1 MLFNSIEFLVF
12 LPMVFVLYWFVFQK
26 REWQNL
32 LIVTASYVFYG
43 WWDWRFLFLI
53 VFTSLC
59 SFYSGVLIERWRG
72 GAVAR
77 GCENSL
83 EADQTTLGQ
92 SYSGGEGCVGGN
104 LVPPHPRTPVLPR
117 IVCAVNLIVNF
128 LILGVFKYYNF
139 FADSLA
145 QLFWHVFHYQLDWVT
160 LNVILP
166 VGISFY
172 TFQALSYTIDVY
184 RKDVSVTRNIVEFCA
199 FISFFPQLV
208 AGPIE
213 RAKNLLPQFQRDRHF
228 DYVQAVDGCRQMLW
242 GFFKKVV
249 IADSCASDL
258 NPLWDS
264 YADYSGVSLWLL
276 ALLFT
281 FQIYCDFSG
290 YSDIAIGCSR
300 LFGIKLLSNFNYPYL
315 SRSIPEFW
323 RRWHISLM
331 TWFRDYVYIPLGG
344 SRCAQWKVI
353 RNTFIVF
360 GVSGLWHGANWTF
373 VCWGLYHGTLVVLY
387 RWFGGTVA
395 RGSENTPA
403 ADTNLVP
410 PYLRPLVPPIKN
422 LSSVLVTFGL
432 AVVGWV
438 IFRAENI
445 SQAWDF
451 VSRMFM
457 TAFDDFHPRLGS
469 ISTIIAILFL
479 IVVEYLQR
487 EKVHVL
493 QFSDNWLF
501 RPTAVRWTIYLVLF
515 AAVFYY
521 SFNNVSQEFIYFQF

>member
-12 LPMVFVLYWFVFQK
+12 LPIVFVLYWFVFQK
-26 REWQNL
+26 RNWQNL

-53 VFTSLC
+53 AFTSLC
-59 SFYSGVLIERWRG
+59 SFYSGVLIERFEDSR
-72 GAVAR
+72 R
-77 GCENSL
+77 R
-83 EADQTTLGQ
+83 Q
-92 SYSGGEGCVGGN
+92 
-104 LVPPHPRTPVLPR
+104 R
-117 IVCAVNLIVNF
+117 IVCAVNLILNF
-128 LILGVFKYYNF
+128 LILGIFKYYNF

-145 QLFWHVFHYQLDWVT
+145 QLFWHLFHYQLDWVT
-160 LNVILP
+160 LNVVLP

-184 RKDVSVTRNIVEFCA
+184 RKDVPVTRDIVEFFA

-264 YADYSGVSLWLL
+264 YADYSGVSLWGL

-300 LFGIKLLSNFNYPYL
+300 LFGIRLLDNFRLPYL

-373 VCWGLYHGTLVVLY
+373 VCWGLYHGCLIVLY
-387 RWFGGTVA
+387 KLLYI
-395 RGSENTPA
+395 NTKDKEILA
-403 ADTNLVP
+403 AGRCLPSLKDMCRV
-410 PYLRPLVPPIKN
+410 V
-422 LSSVLVTFGL
+422 VTFLL

-438 IFRAENI
+438 IFRAETI
-445 SQAWDF
+445 AQAWDF
-451 VSRMFM
+451 VSRMFL

-469 ISTIIAILFL
+469 LTTIIVVLLL
-479 IVVEYLQR
+479 IIVEYLQR

-493 QFSDNWLF
+493 QFSNQGLF
-501 RPTAVRWTIYLVLF
+501 RWAAVRWAVYLMLCG
-515 AAVFYY
+515 AVFYF